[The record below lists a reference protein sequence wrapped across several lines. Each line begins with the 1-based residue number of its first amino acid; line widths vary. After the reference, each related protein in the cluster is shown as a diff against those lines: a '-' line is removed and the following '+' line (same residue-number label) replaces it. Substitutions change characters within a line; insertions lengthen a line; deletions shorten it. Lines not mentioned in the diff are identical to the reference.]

1 MNVLAATSSYDLTPG
16 RLWSLI
22 AVVFGATGVV
32 AGVLALRRG
41 RGAGVALA
49 GGLVCVVI
57 GGWVVAAAKGGP
69 GTGYGIVG
77 GYLDLVIGAVGLAL
91 GGLAVARSRGFVG
104 GRR

>member
-1 MNVLAATSSYDLTPG
+1 MNVLAAASSYDLTPG

-22 AVVFGATGVV
+22 AVVFGVAGVA
-32 AGVLALRRG
+32 AGVLAVRRG
-41 RGAGVALA
+41 RGAVVALA
-49 GGLVCVVI
+49 GGLVSVVI

-77 GYLDLVIGAVGLAL
+77 GYVDLVIGAVALVL
-91 GGLAVARSRGFVG
+91 GGLAVARSRGFAG